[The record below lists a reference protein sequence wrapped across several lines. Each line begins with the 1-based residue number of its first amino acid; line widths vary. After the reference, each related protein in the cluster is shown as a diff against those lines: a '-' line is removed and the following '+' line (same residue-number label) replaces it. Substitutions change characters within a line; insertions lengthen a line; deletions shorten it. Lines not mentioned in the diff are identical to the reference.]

1 MGMLL
6 AVTIIGLGL
15 SATGEL
21 YSRSQLREREREL
34 LFVGDQYRNAIAA
47 YYLGT
52 PGGAHTYPQALEDL
66 LLDRRYPTVQRH
78 LRRLYADPLTGK
90 AEWGIVSAPQ
100 GGIMGVYSLAAGKPI
115 KHRGFRDKDR
125 SFEDAVSYADWK
137 FFFQPVPRR

>member
-6 AVTIIGLGL
+6 AVAIIGLGL

-21 YSRSQLREREREL
+21 YSQSALREREREL
-34 LFVGDQYRNAIAA
+34 LFVGEQYRAAIAA

-52 PGGAHTYPQALEDL
+52 PGGAHTFPQALEDL
-66 LLDRRYPTVQRH
+66 LLDRRYPTLKRH

-100 GGIMGVYSLAAGKPI
+100 GGIMGVYSLAAGKPL
-115 KHRGFRDKDR
+115 KHRGFGEKDR
-125 SFEDAVSYADWK
+125 SFEDAVSYAEWK
-137 FFFQPVPRR
+137 FFFQPEFRR